1 MAALNDLA
9 LLLGLATAAACTPMT
24 FSNEQSVDFGAY
36 PSVSVEMGGPDG
48 SDRQGEYLASEL
60 SAHSGFRRV
69 TRDGRDPA
77 SAFLA
82 VDLSVSIDDSL
93 LELLSDDE
101 DSEITYSAAVHYQ
114 LFAADGHLIDSGAD
128 AVEDEVTS
136 FDAAESALDQ
146 VVLHY
151 LPSYR
156 F

>member
-1 MAALNDLA
+1 VPRGTGWRWNQAMLDLGATVCRARRPDCDGCPVRSGCASAGGVEAADPA
-9 LLLGLATAAACTPMT
+9 RGSAHV
-24 FSNEQSVDFGAY
+24 SGRQSRF
-36 PSVSVEMGGPDG
+36 DG

-93 LELLSDDE
+93 LELLSDDD

-114 LFAADGHLIDSGAD
+114 LFAADGHLIDSGLLYAT
-128 AVEDEVTS
+128 A
-136 FDAAESALDQ
+136 
-146 VVLHY
+146 
-151 LPSYR
+151 
-156 F
+156 

>member
-1 MAALNDLA
+1 MAAWLRCTGLLLA
-9 LLLGLATAAACTPMT
+9 LAAGCTPMT

-48 SDRQGEYLASEL
+48 SERQRKYLVNEL
-60 SAHSGFRRV
+60 SAHSGFWYV
-69 TRDGRDPA
+69 AADSRDPA
-77 SAFLA
+77 SAQLA
-82 VDLSVSIDDSL
+82 VDLEVRLEDPPIVL
-93 LELLSDDE
+93 LGSED
-101 DSEITYSAAVHYQ
+101 DSEITYSADVHYQ

-128 AVEDEVTS
+128 SVEDELTS

-156 F
+156 L